1 MLSKQNAK
9 INMLYT
15 FYFYHNPT
23 HKLHLFSNGY
33 VTLQEIIQPFRLI
46 IADAYVIFF
55 HHEMCMI
62 GQMSVYKNE
71 SMIQSGI
78 KKIYIY
84 KKQTTKKQLSKK
96 KTLIIIM

>member
-23 HKLHLFSNGY
+23 HKLHLFSNDY

-46 IADAYVIFF
+46 IADAYVTFF
-55 HHEMCMI
+55 QHEMCMI
-62 GQMSVYKNE
+62 GQMSVY
-71 SMIQSGI
+71 
-78 KKIYIY
+78 
-84 KKQTTKKQLSKK
+84 TLS
-96 KTLIIIM
+96 TMNQ